1 MHSALIINSHFVEG
15 TPLRT
20 DQLLLGW
27 EKLCDPVS
35 HIQGTNNGLR
45 LTLCPCP
52 DLWGESG
59 KSCPQGS
66 PFLSPAGLGGQWEG
80 APEAGLG
87 GEHRWCPL
95 CPL

>member
-1 MHSALIINSHFVEG
+1 MHSALIINSHFAEG

-35 HIQGTNNGLR
+35 HFQGTNNGLR

-52 DLWGESG
+52 DLWGES
-59 KSCPQGS
+59 
-66 PFLSPAGLGGQWEG
+66 
-80 APEAGLG
+80 
-87 GEHRWCPL
+87 
-95 CPL
+95 